1 MIHSRSVTAILGST
15 RLTIGIGVP
24 LDPPQ
29 GTERIVL
36 AEDDPGV
43 RKATLLILE
52 DLGYEVVAYPSGP
65 DVLEALTK
73 DDRPVEL
80 LLTDFEMPGIDG
92 YELARRLRALRP
104 NIRVLLTSGSPEE
117 SIVPRVKPTDWPPFI
132 SKPYTCRSLGYK
144 LREVLDE
151 SRADH

>member
-1 MIHSRSVTAILGST
+1 MFGSP
-15 RLTIGIGVP
+15 RLAAEEPV
-24 LDPPQ
+24 DPPQ
-29 GTERIVL
+29 GTERVVL

-52 DLGYEVVAYPSGP
+52 DLGYQVEAYASGP
-65 DVLEALTK
+65 EVLDALAK

-80 LLTDFEMPGIDG
+80 LLTDFDMPGLTG
-92 YELARRLRALRP
+92 YELARRLLALRP
-104 NIRVLLTSGSPEE
+104 DARVLLTSGSPEE

-132 SKPYTCRSLGYK
+132 PKPYTCRSLGHK

-151 SRADH
+151 SRAAH